1 MVRIA
6 VEDGLYLKSL
16 ELREAEPLLLLV
28 DANRPYLR
36 RWLPWLDMTK
46 NIDEMIAFVESALR
60 QHTSGLGF
68 QTGVWYAGELAG
80 IIGYHHLEW
89 ANRST
94 CVGYW
99 LAERYQGHGIMTK
112 ACNSIV
118 EYAFDDWRLNR
129 VEIRCAM
136 ENVRSRAIPERLGFK
151 TEGVLREAEWLYDHY
166 VDHVVYGMLAK
177 QWLGSRHRVH
187 ESQTV
192 STVKQERLNEVK
204 E

>member
-1 MVRIA
+1 MIRIA
-6 VEDGLYLKSL
+6 VDSGLTLKSL

-46 NIDEMIAFVESALR
+46 DIDEMIAFVESALR

-68 QTGVWYAGELAG
+68 QAGVWCAGELAG
-80 IIGYHHLEW
+80 VIGYHHLEW

-94 CVGYW
+94 CAGYW
-99 LAERYQGHGIMTK
+99 LAEQYQGRGIMTK
-112 ACNSIV
+112 ACKAIV

-136 ENVRSRAIPERLGFK
+136 ENIKSRAIPERLGFK
-151 TEGVLREAEWLYDHY
+151 AEGVLHEAEWLYDHY

-177 QWLGSRHRVH
+177 QWLGSRRS
-187 ESQTV
+187 EQEGRAV
-192 STVKQERLNEVK
+192 STANQEKLNNI
-204 E
+204 

>member
-1 MVRIA
+1 MVRIE
-6 VEDGLYLKSL
+6 VDNGLYLKSL
-16 ELREAEPLLLLV
+16 ELRESEPLLLLV
-28 DANRPYLR
+28 DSNRPYLR

-46 NIDEMIAFVESALR
+46 SIDDMVAFVESALR

-68 QTGVWYAGELAG
+68 QAGLWHAGELAG

-99 LAERYQGHGIMTK
+99 LAERYQGRGIMTK
-112 ACNSIV
+112 ACKSIV
-118 EYAFDDWRLNR
+118 EYAFDEWHLNR
-129 VEIRCAM
+129 VEIRCAT
-136 ENVRSRAIPERLGFK
+136 ENLKSRAIPERLGFK

-177 QWLGSRHRVH
+177 QWLGGRRVEQ
-187 ESQTV
+187 ESLLATIA
-192 STVKQERLNEVK
+192 KQEKPNDA
-204 E
+204 